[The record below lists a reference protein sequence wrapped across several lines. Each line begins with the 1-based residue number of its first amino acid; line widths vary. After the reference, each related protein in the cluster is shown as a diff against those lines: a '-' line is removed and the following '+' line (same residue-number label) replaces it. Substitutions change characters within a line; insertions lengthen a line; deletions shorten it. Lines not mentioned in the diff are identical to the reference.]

1 MLQILAAVASLAVL
15 VFLPVFMV
23 RGLVQMY
30 RDKNRSSTLSS
41 AIAGSLM
48 GIDLV
53 VRPSVQH
60 VIEAK
65 QSAQSHEDDTGGE

>member
-1 MLQILAAVASLAVL
+1 MLITAAVASLAIMV
-15 VFLPVFMV
+15 VLPVFMV

-53 VRPSVQH
+53 VRPSVEH
-60 VIEAK
+60 VMEAK
-65 QSAQSHEDDTGGE
+65 QSVESHEDDIGGE

>member
-1 MLQILAAVASLAVL
+1 MLITAAVATLGIL
-15 VFLPVFMV
+15 VVLPVVMV

-30 RDKNRSSTLSS
+30 RDKGRSGTFSS
-41 AIAGSLM
+41 AIAGSVM

-65 QSAQSHEDDTGGE
+65 QSVESHEDDIGGE